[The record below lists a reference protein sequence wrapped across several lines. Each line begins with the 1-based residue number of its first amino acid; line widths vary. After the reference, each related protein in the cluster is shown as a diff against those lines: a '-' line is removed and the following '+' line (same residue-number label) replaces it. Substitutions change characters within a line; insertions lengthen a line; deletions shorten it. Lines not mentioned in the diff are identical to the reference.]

1 MSRSND
7 IKKTNLDKKTYFQS
21 QTNQY
26 NKIQNFQSSFSSL
39 SLSSPPPS
47 QFQRNKKLEI
57 RKDSAEQK
65 IENKRSLDNTK
76 ENIGKHMDYAT
87 IIQYSFLNTDKLI
100 DYYRQTT
107 EPIRETSLDY
117 IKLQKDFINAFQPKW
132 LEHMKTNVD
141 NYLVFQDKMIM
152 LYNQMY
158 NGYLK
163 NIYDIKINKGKE
175 KEGSRIGIS
184 KNSMLDGPLV

>member
-1 MSRSND
+1 LSSLNYT
-7 IKKTNLDKKTYFQS
+7 KKTNLDKKTYFQS

-76 ENIGKHMDYAT
+76 ENIGKHMDDAT

-107 EPIRETSLDY
+107 EPMRETSLDY

-163 NIYDIKINKGKE
+163 NIYDIKINNE
-175 KEGSRIGIS
+175 KMEES
-184 KNSMLDGPLV
+184 KI

>member
-7 IKKTNLDKKTYFQS
+7 IKKTNLDKKGYFQS

-26 NKIQNFQSSFSSL
+26 NKIQNFQSSISSL

-76 ENIGKHMDYAT
+76 ENIGKHMDDVT
-87 IIQYSFLNTDKLI
+87 IIQYSFLNTYKLI
-100 DYYRQTT
+100 DYYKQTI
-107 EPIRETSLDY
+107 EPMREISLDY
-117 IKLQKDFINAFQPKW
+117 LKLQKDFINAFQPKW

-163 NIYDIKINKGKE
+163 NIYDIKINNE
-175 KEGSRIGIS
+175 KMEES
-184 KNSMLDGPLV
+184 KI

>member
-1 MSRSND
+1 
-7 IKKTNLDKKTYFQS
+7 
-21 QTNQY
+21 
-26 NKIQNFQSSFSSL
+26 
-39 SLSSPPPS
+39 
-47 QFQRNKKLEI
+47 
-57 RKDSAEQK
+57 
-65 IENKRSLDNTK
+65 
-76 ENIGKHMDYAT
+76 MDYAT

-163 NIYDIKINKGKE
+163 NIYEIKINNNNNFIIKSPKLKSVIVE
-175 KEGSRIGIS
+175 NVLELLYLKDFTIS
-184 KNSMLDGPLV
+184 ELLVEFQRRLHYL

>member
-1 MSRSND
+1 MSSSND
-7 IKKTNLDKKTYFQS
+7 IKKTNLDKKNYFQS

-26 NKIQNFQSSFSSL
+26 NKIQDFQSSFSSL
-39 SLSSPPPS
+39 SLSSPPS
-47 QFQRNKKLEI
+47 LQFQRHKKLEI

-65 IENKRSLDNTK
+65 TENKRSLDNTK
-76 ENIGKHMDYAT
+76 ENIGKHMDDAT
-87 IIQYSFLNTDKLI
+87 IIQYPFLNTYKLI

-107 EPIRETSLDY
+107 EPIREISFDY
-117 IKLQKDFINAFQPKW
+117 LKLQKDFINAFQPKW
-132 LEHMKTNVD
+132 LEHMKTSVD

-163 NIYDIKINKGKE
+163 NIYDIKINNE
-175 KEGSRIGIS
+175 KMEESRI
-184 KNSMLDGPLV
+184 

>member
-1 MSRSND
+1 MSSPND
-7 IKKTNLDKKTYFQS
+7 IKKTNLDKKNYFQS

-26 NKIQNFQSSFSSL
+26 NKIQDFQSSFSSL
-39 SLSSPPPS
+39 SLSSPPS
-47 QFQRNKKLEI
+47 LQFQRHKKLEI

-65 IENKRSLDNTK
+65 TENKRSLDNTK
-76 ENIGKHMDYAT
+76 EIIGKHMDDAT
-87 IIQYSFLNTDKLI
+87 IIQYPFLNTCKLI

-107 EPIRETSLDY
+107 EPMRDLPFDY
-117 IKLQKDFINAFQPKW
+117 LKLQKDFINAFQPKW
-132 LEHMKTNVD
+132 LEHMKTSVD

-163 NIYDIKINKGKE
+163 NIYDIKINNE
-175 KEGSRIGIS
+175 KMEESRI
-184 KNSMLDGPLV
+184 

>member
-39 SLSSPPPS
+39 SLSSPPS
-47 QFQRNKKLEI
+47 LQFQRHKKLEI

-65 IENKRSLDNTK
+65 TENKRSLDNTK
-76 ENIGKHMDYAT
+76 ENIGKHMDDAT
-87 IIQYSFLNTDKLI
+87 IIQYPFLNTDTLI
-100 DYYRQTT
+100 GYYRHTT
-107 EPIRETSLDY
+107 ESIREISLDY
-117 IKLQKDFINAFQPKW
+117 LKLQKDFINAFQPKW

-163 NIYDIKINKGKE
+163 NIYDIKINNE
-175 KEGSRIGIS
+175 KMEESRI
-184 KNSMLDGPLV
+184 

>member
-7 IKKTNLDKKTYFQS
+7 IKKTNLNKKTYFQS

-39 SLSSPPPS
+39 SLSSPPS
-47 QFQRNKKLEI
+47 LQFQRNKKLEI

-65 IENKRSLDNTK
+65 TENKRSLDNTK
-76 ENIGKHMDYAT
+76 ENIGKHTDDAT

-107 EPIRETSLDY
+107 EPMRETSLDY
-117 IKLQKDFINAFQPKW
+117 LKLQKDFINAFQPKW

-163 NIYDIKINKGKE
+163 NIYDIKINNE
-175 KEGSRIGIS
+175 KMEESRI
-184 KNSMLDGPLV
+184 

>member
-39 SLSSPPPS
+39 SLSSPPS
-47 QFQRNKKLEI
+47 LQFQRNKKLEI

-65 IENKRSLDNTK
+65 TENKRSLDNTK
-76 ENIGKHMDYAT
+76 ENIGNHMDDAT
-87 IIQYSFLNTDKLI
+87 IIQYPLLNTDKLI

-107 EPIRETSLDY
+107 EPMRETSLDY
-117 IKLQKDFINAFQPKW
+117 LKLQKDFINAFQPKW

-163 NIYDIKINKGKE
+163 NIYDIKINNE
-175 KEGSRIGIS
+175 KMEESRI
-184 KNSMLDGPLV
+184 

>member
-76 ENIGKHMDYAT
+76 ENIGKHMDDVT
-87 IIQYSFLNTDKLI
+87 IIQYSFLNTYKLI
-100 DYYRQTT
+100 DYYKQTI
-107 EPIRETSLDY
+107 EPMREISLDY
-117 IKLQKDFINAFQPKW
+117 LKLQKDFINAFQPKW

-163 NIYDIKINKGKE
+163 NIYDIKINNE
-175 KEGSRIGIS
+175 KMEES
-184 KNSMLDGPLV
+184 KI

>member
-39 SLSSPPPS
+39 SLSSPPS
-47 QFQRNKKLEI
+47 LQFQRNRKLEI

-65 IENKRSLDNTK
+65 TENKRSLDNTK
-76 ENIGKHMDYAT
+76 ENIGKHMDDAT
-87 IIQYSFLNTDKLI
+87 IIQYPFLNTDTLI
-100 DYYRQTT
+100 GYYRHTT
-107 EPIRETSLDY
+107 ESIREISLDY
-117 IKLQKDFINAFQPKW
+117 LKLQKDFINAFQPKW

-158 NGYLK
+158 NSYLK
-163 NIYDIKINKGKE
+163 NIYNIKINNE
-175 KEGSRIGIS
+175 KMEESRI
-184 KNSMLDGPLV
+184 

>member
-65 IENKRSLDNTK
+65 TVK
-76 ENIGKHMDYAT
+76 
-87 IIQYSFLNTDKLI
+87 
-100 DYYRQTT
+100 
-107 EPIRETSLDY
+107 
-117 IKLQKDFINAFQPKW
+117 
-132 LEHMKTNVD
+132 
-141 NYLVFQDKMIM
+141 
-152 LYNQMY
+152 
-158 NGYLK
+158 
-163 NIYDIKINKGKE
+163 
-175 KEGSRIGIS
+175 
-184 KNSMLDGPLV
+184 

>member
-26 NKIQNFQSSFSSL
+26 NKIQDFQSSFSSL
-39 SLSSPPPS
+39 SLPPPPS
-47 QFQRNKKLEI
+47 LQFQRHKKLEI

-65 IENKRSLDNTK
+65 TVNGRSLDNTK
-76 ENIGKHMDYAT
+76 ENIGKHMDDAT
-87 IIQYSFLNTDKLI
+87 IIQYPLLNTDKLI

-107 EPIRETSLDY
+107 EPMRETSLDCL
-117 IKLQKDFINAFQPKW
+117 KLQKDFINAFQPPWIQHIK
-132 LEHMKTNVD
+132 NSVD

-163 NIYDIKINKGKE
+163 TSII
-175 KEGSRIGIS
+175 
-184 KNSMLDGPLV
+184 

>member
-1 MSRSND
+1 
-7 IKKTNLDKKTYFQS
+7 
-21 QTNQY
+21 
-26 NKIQNFQSSFSSL
+26 
-39 SLSSPPPS
+39 
-47 QFQRNKKLEI
+47 
-57 RKDSAEQK
+57 
-65 IENKRSLDNTK
+65 
-76 ENIGKHMDYAT
+76 MDDAT

-163 NIYDIKINKGKE
+163 NIYDIKINNE
-175 KEGSRIGIS
+175 KMEESTI
-184 KNSMLDGPLV
+184 

>member
-1 MSRSND
+1 MPRSND

-26 NKIQNFQSSFSSL
+26 NKIQNFQSSFSSI
-39 SLSSPPPS
+39 SLSPTPS
-47 QFQRNKKLEI
+47 LQFQRHNKLEI
-57 RKDSAEQK
+57 RKDSVEQK
-65 IENKRSLDNTK
+65 KENKDFLDNTK
-76 ENIGKHMDYAT
+76 ENTGKHMDDAT

-107 EPIRETSLDY
+107 EPMRETSLDY
-117 IKLQKDFINAFQPKW
+117 LKLQKDFINAFQPKW

-163 NIYDIKINKGKE
+163 T
-175 KEGSRIGIS
+175 
-184 KNSMLDGPLV
+184 SMI

>member
-7 IKKTNLDKKTYFQS
+7 IKKTNLDKKGYFQS

-26 NKIQNFQSSFSSL
+26 NKIQNFQSSISSL

-76 ENIGKHMDYAT
+76 ENIGKHMDDAT

-107 EPIRETSLDY
+107 EPMRETSLDY
-117 IKLQKDFINAFQPKW
+117 LKLQKDFINAFQPKW

-163 NIYDIKINKGKE
+163 NIYDIKINNE
-175 KEGSRIGIS
+175 KMEESTI
-184 KNSMLDGPLV
+184 